1 MAYASTSPLSYL
13 GTMAAGAMADG
24 LGFSPATQRIAPLI
38 QAAANSNS
46 AKTSSARVA
55 TNADATTIDTL
66 CNRDISG
73 SGAFTG
79 VVPEIY
85 TSTVGTGIGVD
96 RMKAHGNLMF
106 GSSPIQMAQ
115 TFFIADG
122 FVGTSKRLAPTLS
135 KLDAGVEFGKF
146 PNVDS
151 LVYPADGVFPNYLGS
166 GYPDYQAVVTNGV
179 STLVTT
185 ASVANFQLL
194 ASDLVNLGSAF
205 SISDIANF
213 ANPGQ
218 VVAALNNVDGLTAS
232 GLNVVLAAVGI
243 DPSTIYNLGNSTYN
257 VLMQEVL
264 NAVNVSE
271 LVANTQILL
280 NTNIANM
287 TSLGDYTNFDKIFV
301 NSKDIISF
309 STIEEFREK
318 LQALELGGI
327 ETVAQLAAY
336 INNVEP
342 ASLPTIGN
350 NTDFVVTSYVDD
362 MIAKFLGGTGPNGAI
377 TLSDMI
383 GVLGGVGIS
392 THATEYITVMNRL
405 YTAGELTALQSR
417 LDELTNG
424 LNGSYTTVVDP
435 GPPEIISISDPFDSS
450 IHASYASFQANKIG
464 HIEAACAALMSRRNV
479 NSDIQL
485 AIDAWN
491 NLFKKINDEKDF
503 QSRIDMNY
511 AIRTNFADNA
521 VSFIQ
526 GLRGT
531 MDQYDKAAIING
543 MVDEAVRQGDVGGEY
558 MRAYIKELENKQV
571 ADDYDIR
578 WRAEFDE

>member
-106 GSSPIQMAQ
+106 GANPLQMAQ

-122 FVGTSKRLAPTLS
+122 FVGTSKRLAPTLK
-135 KLDAGVEFGKF
+135 KLDDGVEFGKF